1 MSRSAYSATSYS
13 ELARVAREV
22 ERHQR
27 LHPGEPPRTSHLQ
40 RLLPGTAPVVAVS
53 DWVRAWPATIAPHL
67 EARLTV
73 LGTDG
78 FGRSDTRA
86 ELRGFFEVSRHHVVL
101 AALDALATEGGLPRS
116 ACAQAIECYGID
128 ASAAMPWRV

>member
-1 MSRSAYSATSYS
+1 M
-13 ELARVAREV
+13 
-22 ERHQR
+22 
-27 LHPGEPPRTSHLQ
+27 
-40 RLLPGTAPVVAVS
+40 VAVS

-86 ELRGFFEVSRHHVVL
+86 ELRGFFEVTRHHVVL
-101 AALDALATEGGLPRS
+101 AALDALAARGEVPRE
-116 ACAQAIECYGID
+116 ACPQAISRYGID
-128 ASAAMPWRV
+128 ANAAVPWRV